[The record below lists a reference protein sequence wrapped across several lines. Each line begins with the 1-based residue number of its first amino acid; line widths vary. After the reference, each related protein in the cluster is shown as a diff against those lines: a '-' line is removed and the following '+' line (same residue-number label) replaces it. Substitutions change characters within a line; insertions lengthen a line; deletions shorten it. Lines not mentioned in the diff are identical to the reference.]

1 MSLFGREAVRALGRH
16 RLRSAL
22 AAIGIMF
29 GIAAVVLVVAIGT
42 AGSERAQLELHKL
55 GDNLVWIEAGGR
67 NVNGVRTG
75 THGTTSLTMD
85 DADAIRR
92 EVPLLKSL
100 SPQVDGSVQVIGAAH
115 NWFTRFRGETPEY
128 LDIKRWEVA
137 EGGSFSD
144 RDVADAAAKALI
156 GKTVRDQLFGELNAV
171 GEIVRINGFPF
182 EVVGVLAPKGQTQY
196 GQDQDDWVLVPYTT
210 AQKKL
215 LGKGHT
221 WLDDILCSAVTPE
234 AVNPAIDQ
242 VMALLRQRHHIRAG
256 EEDDF
261 NIRRPDELIKA
272 HIAAAQTL
280 ATLLVAIACIAL
292 LVGGIGIMNVMLATV
307 AQRTREI
314 GLRMAVGARPLDV
327 QVQFLGEAA
336 LLSLGGGA
344 LGIALSVGGTYLFG
358 DMLGWEIA
366 IPPEALLLAV
376 GFSVGV
382 GLSFGLYPARR
393 ASQMDPIEAL
403 RHE

>member
-1 MSLFGREAVRALGRH
+1 
-16 RLRSAL
+16 
-22 AAIGIMF
+22 
-29 GIAAVVLVVAIGT
+29 VVAIGT
-42 AGSERAQLELHKL
+42 AGAERAELELHKL

-75 THGTTSLTMD
+75 THGTSSLTMD
-85 DADAIRR
+85 DAEAIRR

-144 RDVADAAAKALI
+144 RDVSDAAAKALI
-156 GKTVRDQLFGELNAV
+156 GKTVRDQLFGATNAV

-182 EVVGVLAPKGQTQY
+182 EVVGVLAPKGQSST
-196 GQDQDDWVLVPYTT
+196 GQDQDDWVLLPYTT

-242 VMALLRQRHHIRAG
+242 VIALLRQRHHIRAG
-256 EEDDF
+256 EDDDF

-280 ATLLVAIACIAL
+280 ATLLVALACISL

-336 LLSLGGGA
+336 LLSLVGGA
-344 LGIALSVGGTYLFG
+344 LGILISVGGSSVFG
-358 DMLGWEIA
+358 DMLGWELS
-366 IPPEALLLAV
+366 IPPAALALAV

-382 GLSFGLYPARR
+382 GLLFGLYPARR